1 MLSFVGYN
9 FCSDINSLDP
19 MATMIR
25 NITTTKLANG
35 IFDHFNVSSNTT
47 FDYNHTK
54 PTDWDFETIMDCNFD
69 GNINAGN
76 LEQITADITAVKIK
90 RRVKGTFDWMTIK
103 TVEITKPEDFIFTFN
118 DTTTASGVEYEY
130 AYVPLM
136 ANTEGTIVEGEY
148 NIQEI
153 LSQFDGVFICDVNTV
168 FKVYAGVEYGSIDQV
183 HQVGTYTALGRKYPI
198 IVSNGLANYKQGTFK
213 GDILSPDYMRNG
225 SFDRADIVKRR
236 DALLAFLNNKKAKVL
251 KDWNGNQFLL
261 YITGNPSVSFAE
273 GSGMGWASVSADWTE
288 VGDPNDRHDMY
299 EAGMIPEE
307 D

>member
-1 MLSFVGYN
+1 MLSFCGYN

-25 NITTTKLANG
+25 NVTTTKLANG
-35 IFDHFNVSSNTT
+35 IFDHFNVTSNTT
-47 FDYNHTK
+47 GEYGTVK
-54 PTDWDFETIMDCNFD
+54 PTDWDFDTIMDCNFD

-76 LEQITADITAVKIK
+76 LEQITADITAVKVK

-103 TVEITKPEDFIFTFN
+103 TVEINTPEDFIFTFN

-168 FKVYAGVEYGSIDQV
+168 FKFYANVTYGTMDAV

-198 IVSNGLANYKQGTFK
+198 IISNGLVDYKQGNIS
-213 GDILSPDYMRNG
+213 GDIMPPNYMRDG
-225 SFDRADIVKRR
+225 KFDRAAIVAQRE
-236 DALLAFLNNKKAKVL
+236 ALLKFLNNKKPKVI
-251 KDWNGNQFLL
+251 KDWNGNQWLV
-261 YITGNPSVSFAE
+261 YITGNPSITFDDR
-273 GSGMGWASVSADWTE
+273 SGMGWNTMAADWTE
-288 VGDPNDRHDMY
+288 IGDPNSKQDMY
-299 EAGMIPEE
+299 EAGMIPEGV
-307 D
+307 